1 MESKACGH
9 RGRPLSG
16 NLSDAAHTIGRSPAH
31 IARAAALFACWFW
44 LGRACDENECRAVQP
59 FEFFALEVR
68 LRFGRCMLVNL
79 ADTHGPLRCAQ
90 VLFGAVLRGFETEF
104 YSLKA
109 DVEKLILQIKKQMS
123 LKVRGRRN
131 HGTDNRV

>member
-1 MESKACGH
+1 M
-9 RGRPLSG
+9 
-16 NLSDAAHTIGRSPAH
+16 
-31 IARAAALFACWFW
+31 
-44 LGRACDENECRAVQP
+44 
-59 FEFFALEVR
+59 
-68 LRFGRCMLVNL
+68 
-79 ADTHGPLRCAQ
+79 RCAQ

>member
-1 MESKACGH
+1 
-9 RGRPLSG
+9 
-16 NLSDAAHTIGRSPAH
+16 
-31 IARAAALFACWFW
+31 
-44 LGRACDENECRAVQP
+44 VQP

-68 LRFGRCMLVNL
+68 SRFGRRMLVNL

-123 LKVRGRRN
+123 LKVRGRRWSSR
-131 HGTDNRV
+131 GSPVPRWQEATCGWVPSLWPPIS

>member
-1 MESKACGH
+1 M
-9 RGRPLSG
+9 
-16 NLSDAAHTIGRSPAH
+16 
-31 IARAAALFACWFW
+31 
-44 LGRACDENECRAVQP
+44 
-59 FEFFALEVR
+59 
-68 LRFGRCMLVNL
+68 
-79 ADTHGPLRCAQ
+79 
-90 VLFGAVLRGFETEF
+90 LRGFETEF